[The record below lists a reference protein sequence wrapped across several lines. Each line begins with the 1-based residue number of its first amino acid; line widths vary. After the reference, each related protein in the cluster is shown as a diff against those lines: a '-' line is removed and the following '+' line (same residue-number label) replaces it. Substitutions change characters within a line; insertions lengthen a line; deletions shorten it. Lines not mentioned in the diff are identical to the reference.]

1 MARRESLTTPAG
13 TISFLLP
20 SDERVSELSQRWPF
34 QLSAIS
40 DRDDR
45 NNERAEFFLP
55 FSDAAGVLAGVYLPQ
70 VPAAARAE
78 AEAVIGFDRLVAA
91 RSLAALARSEIRGV
105 VLCCVTCR
113 EQEGALVPGLAL
125 FFVPDPADAAQ
136 PVPPETREIDE
147 ALRPGCGWL
156 LDCSLAAIGA
166 AQQAPQ
172 SGREPTPATGLK
184 VASASYMG
192 RRWLDF
198 ALVGGRIYCLQ
209 EEVQPEDPAWS
220 ELARAGVAEVVHMP
234 VRGATPQVPD
244 LDAAPH
250 LGPDSGEGSATGSVS
265 KNGVRRV
272 YRVLC
277 HLAACDG
284 EVHPRERAVLEA
296 FRQAFQIADAE
307 GELLEGEGIGGDK
320 LEVGGNPAERALL
333 LDAMLD
339 VAAADGK
346 LAKAEEKRLI
356 VFGELVG
363 LQREALR
370 KAILA
375 RFAEEKEGRRGRGPT
390 PRGLRRI
397 YRLLWN
403 LAACDGEIARGE
415 VSLLEAFRI
424 RHGISREEA
433 RRLGAEGR
441 DGKRLEVGKDPA
453 ERAML
458 IGELVEL
465 AAADGELSPPERRR
479 ILKLSA
485 LLSLDQREVE
495 SRLAERFPPAEAPQ
509 PPQPRAARPFR
520 SAEPARLVLLELPP
534 GVISLDLL
542 QLPLEEGQRGF
553 REVPAGVHRVALTT
567 AEAGVEAAT
576 WIRFGPGE
584 VAVRALVGGQL
595 LPVDPE
601 LEGHLQSQAASGGL
615 DEHLRPFPRH
625 FPWLALTEPFEGR
638 GFPPPLHPSRGGHRL
653 SRLEHAWH
661 ETHQG
666 EGESLLAEFAW
677 SFLRFLLDDDEP
689 ALERYNHLVQALYHA
704 GEDLPQRDPEL
715 FVRLVDLTIA
725 QQRLLPRDQLARNS
739 VLVFGSHYL
748 SEDLIDT
755 GRPAL
760 VEAGRRWAVFCAGHH
775 EGAPPPA
782 QLPEAL
788 LRPPQPSE
796 GPFAESLAIT
806 SEAIAEI
813 EARAGEHSPE
823 LIEVLASRGRLLEA
837 AGDLVG
843 SLAAQ
848 RRQVALGERHKAS
861 PTNLA
866 HGLKRLARLHRE
878 LGQGPEAE
886 RAEARARELLL
897 QSYEAN

>member
-45 NNERAEFFLP
+45 YNERAEFFLP
-55 FSDAAGVLAGVYLPQ
+55 FSDAAGVLAGIYLPQ
-70 VPAAARAE
+70 VPAATQVE
-78 AEAVIGFDRLVAA
+78 AQAVIGFDRLVAA
-91 RSLAALARSEIRGV
+91 RTLAALARSQIAGV
-105 VLCCVTCR
+105 VVCCVTCR
-113 EQEGALVPGLAL
+113 EQEGALVPGLGL

-172 SGREPTPATGLK
+172 SGRQATPATGLK

-198 ALVGGRIYCLQ
+198 ALVAGRLYCLQ
-209 EEVQPEDPAWS
+209 EAIEPDDPAWT

-234 VRGATPQVPD
+234 VRGSTPQVPD

-250 LGPDSGEGSATGSVS
+250 LGPDSGEGSSTGSVS
-265 KNGVRRV
+265 QNGVRRV

-363 LQREALR
+363 LRREALR

-375 RFAEEKEGRRGRGPT
+375 RFAEEEDRRGPT

-403 LAACDGEIARGE
+403 LAACDGEIAHGE
-415 VSLLEAFRI
+415 LSLLEAFRI

-479 ILKLSA
+479 ILKLSS
-485 LLSLDQREVE
+485 LLNLDQREVE
-495 SRLAERFPPAEAPQ
+495 ARLAERFPPAPRPEPTPQPSSAPQ
-509 PPQPRAARPFR
+509 P
-520 SAEPARLVLLELPP
+520 ARLLLLELPP
-534 GVISLDLL
+534 GVVSLDLL
-542 QLPLEEGQRGF
+542 QLPLGEGQRGF
-553 REVPAGVHRVALTT
+553 REVPPGVHRIALTPP
-567 AEAGVEAAT
+567 EPESEGGEAAA
-576 WIRFGPGE
+576 WIQFAPGE
-584 VAVRALVGGQL
+584 VVVRALVGGQL

-601 LEGHLQSQAASGGL
+601 LEGHLRAQFASGEL
-615 DEHLRPFPRH
+615 DTQLRPFPRH
-625 FPWLALTEPFEGR
+625 FPWSALVEPLQGR
-638 GFPPPLHPSRGGHRL
+638 SFPPSLHPSRGGHRL
-653 SRLEHAWH
+653 SRFEHAWH
-661 ETHQG
+661 ETHARDA
-666 EGESLLAEFAW
+666 EALLAEFAW
-677 SFLRFLLDDDEP
+677 SFLRFLLDDDES
-689 ALERYNHLVQALYHA
+689 ALERYSHLVQALYHA
-704 GEDLPQRDPEL
+704 GEDLPKSDPAL

-725 QQRLLPRDQLARNS
+725 QQRLLPRDLLARNS

-748 SEDLIDT
+748 SEDLVDT
-755 GRPAL
+755 EVAEL

-775 EGAPPPA
+775 EGAPPPP

-788 LRPPQPSE
+788 LHPPKIDASH
-796 GPFAESLAIT
+796 PFAESLAIT
-806 SEAIAEI
+806 AEAIAEI
-813 EARAGEHSPE
+813 EAREGEHAAE
-823 LIEVLASRGRLLEA
+823 LIDVLASRGRLLEA

-843 SLAAQ
+843 SLTTQ
-848 RRQVALGERHKAS
+848 RRQVTLGERHKAS

-897 QSYEAN
+897 QSYESN